1 MGFEFPDFRQTSN
14 DPYPLLDRIYGSY
27 YETGRCRGS
36 YGSILIVILLLIPKT
51 RKSGVYM
58 AVALIADLI
67 ICNVIL
73 KPIVARIRPYSI
85 NQTVQL
91 LVTPLKDYSLPSGH
105 TAASFASVSALYF
118 AGRKRMAAG
127 ALIVSVLIAF
137 SRMYLYVHYPT
148 DVLGGLI
155 IGLLCGWIADMIIQK
170 VMEKDQGKVDRF
182 CTKSDLKLNKLE
194 KKGYNMN
201 YKSYVEY
208 NVRIQESNNNHI
220 KS

>member
-1 MGFEFPDFRQTSN
+1 MGFEFQILDKLQTIHN
-14 DPYPLLDRIYGSY
+14 PLLDRLMVAITKLGDA
-27 YETGRCRGS
+27 GIVWI
-36 YGSILIVILLLIPKT
+36 ILTVILLLIPKT

-85 NQTVQL
+85 NQTVHL
-91 LVTPLKDYSLPSGH
+91 LVTPLKDYSFPSGH

-127 ALIVSVLIAF
+127 TLIVSVLIAF

-170 VMEKDQGKVDRF
+170 VMEKRSR
-182 CTKSDLKLNKLE
+182 KS
-194 KKGYNMN
+194 
-201 YKSYVEY
+201 
-208 NVRIQESNNNHI
+208 R
-220 KS
+220 

>member
-1 MGFEFPDFRQTSN
+1 MVAITKLGDAG
-14 DPYPLLDRIYGSY
+14 IVWI
-27 YETGRCRGS
+27 
-36 YGSILIVILLLIPKT
+36 ILTVILLLIPKT

-85 NQTVQL
+85 NQTVHL
-91 LVTPLKDYSLPSGH
+91 LVTPLKDYSFPSGH

-127 ALIVSVLIAF
+127 TLIVSVLIAF

-170 VMEKDQGKVDRF
+170 VMKKRSR
-182 CTKSDLKLNKLE
+182 KS
-194 KKGYNMN
+194 
-201 YKSYVEY
+201 
-208 NVRIQESNNNHI
+208 R
-220 KS
+220 

>member
-1 MGFEFPDFRQTSN
+1 MEFEFQILDKLQTIHT
-14 DPYPLLDRIYGSY
+14 PLLDRFMVAITKLGDA
-27 YETGRCRGS
+27 GIVWI
-36 YGSILIVILLLIPKT
+36 ILTVILLLIPKT

-91 LVTPLKDYSLPSGH
+91 LVTPLKDYSFPSGH

-118 AGRKRMAAG
+118 AGRKRMATG

-148 DVLGGLI
+148 DVLGGMIVGCAAGYFGNRLAAHLI
-155 IGLLCGWIADMIIQK
+155 RSWRQK
-170 VMEKDQGKVDRF
+170 MKKPEDR
-182 CTKSDLKLNKLE
+182 KN
-194 KKGYNMN
+194 
-201 YKSYVEY
+201 
-208 NVRIQESNNNHI
+208 R
-220 KS
+220 

>member
-1 MGFEFPDFRQTSN
+1 MGFEFQILDKLQTIHT
-14 DPYPLLDRIYGSY
+14 PLLDRFMVAITKLGDA
-27 YETGRCRGS
+27 GIVWI
-36 YGSILIVILLLIPKT
+36 ILTVILLLIPKT

-91 LVTPLKDYSLPSGH
+91 LVTPLKDYSFPSGH
-105 TAASFASVSALYF
+105 TATSFASVSALYF

-148 DVLGGLI
+148 DVLGGMIVGCAAGYFGNRLAAHLI
-155 IGLLCGWIADMIIQK
+155 QSWRQK
-170 VMEKDQGKVDRF
+170 MKKPEDR
-182 CTKSDLKLNKLE
+182 KN
-194 KKGYNMN
+194 
-201 YKSYVEY
+201 
-208 NVRIQESNNNHI
+208 R
-220 KS
+220 

>member
-1 MGFEFPDFRQTSN
+1 
-14 DPYPLLDRIYGSY
+14 
-27 YETGRCRGS
+27 
-36 YGSILIVILLLIPKT
+36 
-51 RKSGVYM
+51 M

-85 NQTVQL
+85 NQTVHL
-91 LVTPLKDYSLPSGH
+91 LVTPLKDYSFPSGH

-127 ALIVSVLIAF
+127 TLIVSVLIAF

-155 IGLLCGWIADMIIQK
+155 IGLLCGWIADVIIKKIAERKAK
-170 VMEKDQGKVDRF
+170 VKA
-182 CTKSDLKLNKLE
+182 
-194 KKGYNMN
+194 
-201 YKSYVEY
+201 
-208 NVRIQESNNNHI
+208 
-220 KS
+220 

>member
-1 MGFEFPDFRQTSN
+1 MGFEFQILDGLQTIHT
-14 DPYPLLDRIYGSY
+14 PMLDTFMTSVTKLGDAGIAWI
-27 YETGRCRGS
+27 
-36 YGSILIVILLLIPKT
+36 ILTIILLLIPKT

-91 LVTPLKDYSLPSGH
+91 LVTPLKDYSFPSGH

-170 VMEKDQGKVDRF
+170 VMEKRSR
-182 CTKSDLKLNKLE
+182 KS
-194 KKGYNMN
+194 
-201 YKSYVEY
+201 
-208 NVRIQESNNNHI
+208 R
-220 KS
+220 

>member
-1 MGFEFPDFRQTSN
+1 
-14 DPYPLLDRIYGSY
+14 
-27 YETGRCRGS
+27 
-36 YGSILIVILLLIPKT
+36 
-51 RKSGVYM
+51 M

-91 LVTPLKDYSLPSGH
+91 LVTPLKDYSFPSGH

-118 AGRKRMAAG
+118 AGRKRRAAG

-170 VMEKDQGKVDRF
+170 VMEKRSR
-182 CTKSDLKLNKLE
+182 KS
-194 KKGYNMN
+194 
-201 YKSYVEY
+201 
-208 NVRIQESNNNHI
+208 R
-220 KS
+220 

>member
-1 MGFEFPDFRQTSN
+1 
-14 DPYPLLDRIYGSY
+14 
-27 YETGRCRGS
+27 
-36 YGSILIVILLLIPKT
+36 
-51 RKSGVYM
+51 M

-85 NQTVQL
+85 NKTVQL
-91 LVTPLKDYSLPSGH
+91 LVTPLKDYSFPSGH

-155 IGLLCGWIADMIIQK
+155 IGLLCGWIADMIIKK
-170 VMEKDQGKVDRF
+170 VMEKRSR
-182 CTKSDLKLNKLE
+182 KS
-194 KKGYNMN
+194 
-201 YKSYVEY
+201 
-208 NVRIQESNNNHI
+208 R
-220 KS
+220 

>member
-1 MGFEFPDFRQTSN
+1 
-14 DPYPLLDRIYGSY
+14 
-27 YETGRCRGS
+27 
-36 YGSILIVILLLIPKT
+36 
-51 RKSGVYM
+51 M

-91 LVTPLKDYSLPSGH
+91 LVTPLKDYSFPSGH

-155 IGLLCGWIADMIIQK
+155 VGLLCGWIADMIIK
-170 VMEKDQGKVDRF
+170 KAMEKRSR
-182 CTKSDLKLNKLE
+182 KS
-194 KKGYNMN
+194 
-201 YKSYVEY
+201 
-208 NVRIQESNNNHI
+208 R
-220 KS
+220 

>member
-1 MGFEFPDFRQTSN
+1 MGFEFQMLDGLQTIHTSF
-14 DPYPLLDRIYGSY
+14 LD
-27 YETGRCRGS
+27 TFMT
-36 YGSILIVILLLIPKT
+36 SITKLGDAGIVWIILTVILLLIPKT
-51 RKSGVYM
+51 RKAGGYM

-91 LVTPLKDYSLPSGH
+91 LVTPLKDYSFPSGH

-170 VMEKDQGKVDRF
+170 VMEKRSR
-182 CTKSDLKLNKLE
+182 KS
-194 KKGYNMN
+194 
-201 YKSYVEY
+201 
-208 NVRIQESNNNHI
+208 R
-220 KS
+220 

>member
-1 MGFEFPDFRQTSN
+1 MGFEFQILDKLQTIHT
-14 DPYPLLDRIYGSY
+14 PLLDRFMVAITKLGDA
-27 YETGRCRGS
+27 GIVWI
-36 YGSILIVILLLIPKT
+36 ILTVILLLIPKT

-91 LVTPLKDYSLPSGH
+91 LVTPLKDYSFPSGH

-137 SRMYLYVHYPT
+137 SFIRSLSNGRFRRFDHWALM
-148 DVLGGLI
+148 
-155 IGLLCGWIADMIIQK
+155 WM
-170 VMEKDQGKVDRF
+170 DRRY
-182 CTKSDLKLNKLE
+182 DHP
-194 KKGYNMN
+194 
-201 YKSYVEY
+201 KSYGKK
-208 NVRIQESNNNHI
+208 I
-220 KS
+220 KEK

>member
-1 MGFEFPDFRQTSN
+1 MPQNIAYDGLF
-14 DPYPLLDRIYGSY
+14 IK
-27 YETGRCRGS
+27 TGGPCLFLIGAITKL
-36 YGSILIVILLLIPKT
+36 GDAGIVWIILTVILLLIPKT
-51 RKSGVYM
+51 RKSGAYM

-91 LVTPLKDYSLPSGH
+91 LVTPLKDYSFPSGH

-170 VMEKDQGKVDRF
+170 VMEKRSR
-182 CTKSDLKLNKLE
+182 KS
-194 KKGYNMN
+194 
-201 YKSYVEY
+201 
-208 NVRIQESNNNHI
+208 R
-220 KS
+220 

>member
-1 MGFEFPDFRQTSN
+1 MVAVTKLGDAG
-14 DPYPLLDRIYGSY
+14 IVWI
-27 YETGRCRGS
+27 
-36 YGSILIVILLLIPKT
+36 ILTVILLLIPKT

-91 LVTPLKDYSLPSGH
+91 LVTPLKDYSFPSGH

-118 AGRKRMAAG
+118 AARKRMAAG

-170 VMEKDQGKVDRF
+170 VMEKRSR
-182 CTKSDLKLNKLE
+182 KS
-194 KKGYNMN
+194 
-201 YKSYVEY
+201 
-208 NVRIQESNNNHI
+208 R
-220 KS
+220 

>member
-1 MGFEFPDFRQTSN
+1 MGFEFQILDKLQTIHT
-14 DPYPLLDRIYGSY
+14 PLLDRFMVAITKLGDA
-27 YETGRCRGS
+27 GIVWI
-36 YGSILIVILLLIPKT
+36 ILTVILLLIPKT

-91 LVTPLKDYSLPSGH
+91 LVTPLKDYSFPSGH

-148 DVLGGLI
+148 DVLGGMIVGCAAGYFGNRLAAHLI
-155 IGLLCGWIADMIIQK
+155 QSWRQK
-170 VMEKDQGKVDRF
+170 MKKPEDR
-182 CTKSDLKLNKLE
+182 KN
-194 KKGYNMN
+194 
-201 YKSYVEY
+201 
-208 NVRIQESNNNHI
+208 R
-220 KS
+220 

>member
-1 MGFEFPDFRQTSN
+1 MDHFNSH
-14 DPYPLLDRIYGSY
+14 
-27 YETGRCRGS
+27 
-36 YGSILIVILLLIPKT
+36 LLLIPKT

-91 LVTPLKDYSLPSGH
+91 LVTPLKDYSFPSGH

-170 VMEKDQGKVDRF
+170 VMEKRSR
-182 CTKSDLKLNKLE
+182 KS
-194 KKGYNMN
+194 
-201 YKSYVEY
+201 
-208 NVRIQESNNNHI
+208 R
-220 KS
+220 

>member
-1 MGFEFPDFRQTSN
+1 
-14 DPYPLLDRIYGSY
+14 
-27 YETGRCRGS
+27 
-36 YGSILIVILLLIPKT
+36 
-51 RKSGVYM
+51 M

-85 NQTVQL
+85 NQMVQL
-91 LVTPLKDYSLPSGH
+91 LVTPLKDYSFPSGH

-170 VMEKDQGKVDRF
+170 VMEKRSR
-182 CTKSDLKLNKLE
+182 KS
-194 KKGYNMN
+194 
-201 YKSYVEY
+201 
-208 NVRIQESNNNHI
+208 R
-220 KS
+220 

>member
-1 MGFEFPDFRQTSN
+1 MGFEFQILDKLQTIHT
-14 DPYPLLDRIYGSY
+14 PLLDRFMVAITKLGD
-27 YETGRCRGS
+27 
-36 YGSILIVILLLIPKT
+36 
-51 RKSGVYM
+51 
-58 AVALIADLI
+58 ALIADLI

-91 LVTPLKDYSLPSGH
+91 LVTPLKDYSFPSGH
-105 TAASFASVSALYF
+105 TAASFTSVSALYF

-170 VMEKDQGKVDRF
+170 VMEKRSR
-182 CTKSDLKLNKLE
+182 KS
-194 KKGYNMN
+194 
-201 YKSYVEY
+201 
-208 NVRIQESNNNHI
+208 R
-220 KS
+220 

>member
-1 MGFEFPDFRQTSN
+1 MVAITKLGDAG
-14 DPYPLLDRIYGSY
+14 IVWI
-27 YETGRCRGS
+27 
-36 YGSILIVILLLIPKT
+36 ILTVILLMIPKT

-91 LVTPLKDYSLPSGH
+91 LVTPLKDYSFPSGH

-170 VMEKDQGKVDRF
+170 VMEKRSR
-182 CTKSDLKLNKLE
+182 KS
-194 KKGYNMN
+194 
-201 YKSYVEY
+201 
-208 NVRIQESNNNHI
+208 R
-220 KS
+220 

>member
-1 MGFEFPDFRQTSN
+1 M
-14 DPYPLLDRIYGSY
+14 
-27 YETGRCRGS
+27 
-36 YGSILIVILLLIPKT
+36 
-51 RKSGVYM
+51 
-58 AVALIADLI
+58 I

-85 NQTVQL
+85 NQTVHL
-91 LVTPLKDYSLPSGH
+91 LVTPLKDYSFPSGH

-127 ALIVSVLIAF
+127 TLIVSVLIAF

-170 VMEKDQGKVDRF
+170 VMEKRSR
-182 CTKSDLKLNKLE
+182 KS
-194 KKGYNMN
+194 
-201 YKSYVEY
+201 
-208 NVRIQESNNNHI
+208 R
-220 KS
+220 

>member
-1 MGFEFPDFRQTSN
+1 MVAVTKLGDAG
-14 DPYPLLDRIYGSY
+14 IVWI
-27 YETGRCRGS
+27 
-36 YGSILIVILLLIPKT
+36 ILTVILLLIPKT

-91 LVTPLKDYSLPSGH
+91 LVTPLKDYSFPSGH

-170 VMEKDQGKVDRF
+170 VMEKRSR
-182 CTKSDLKLNKLE
+182 KS
-194 KKGYNMN
+194 
-201 YKSYVEY
+201 
-208 NVRIQESNNNHI
+208 R
-220 KS
+220 

>member
-1 MGFEFPDFRQTSN
+1 MGFEFQILDGLQTIHTSF
-14 DPYPLLDRIYGSY
+14 LD
-27 YETGRCRGS
+27 TFMT
-36 YGSILIVILLLIPKT
+36 SITKLGDAGIVWIILTVILLLIPKT

-91 LVTPLKDYSLPSGH
+91 LVTPLKDYSFPSGH

-170 VMEKDQGKVDRF
+170 VMEKRSR
-182 CTKSDLKLNKLE
+182 KS
-194 KKGYNMN
+194 
-201 YKSYVEY
+201 
-208 NVRIQESNNNHI
+208 R
-220 KS
+220 

>member
-1 MGFEFPDFRQTSN
+1 MGFEFQILDKLQTIHT
-14 DPYPLLDRIYGSY
+14 PLLDRFMVAITKLGDA
-27 YETGRCRGS
+27 GIVWI
-36 YGSILIVILLLIPKT
+36 ILTVILLLIPKT

-91 LVTPLKDYSLPSGH
+91 LVTPLKDYSFPSGH

-137 SRMYLYVHYPT
+137 SRMYLYVHFPT
-148 DVLGGLI
+148 DILGGAVLGITIGALTYVYGTKILKIKKEVLTQKIELI
-155 IGLLCGWIADMIIQK
+155 
-170 VMEKDQGKVDRF
+170 R
-182 CTKSDLKLNKLE
+182 
-194 KKGYNMN
+194 
-201 YKSYVEY
+201 
-208 NVRIQESNNNHI
+208 
-220 KS
+220 

>member
-1 MGFEFPDFRQTSN
+1 MGFEFQILDGLQTIHT
-14 DPYPLLDRIYGSY
+14 PVLDTFMTSVTKLGDAGIAWI
-27 YETGRCRGS
+27 
-36 YGSILIVILLLIPKT
+36 ILTIILLLIPKT
-51 RKSGVYM
+51 RKAGAYM

-67 ICNVIL
+67 ICNAIL
-73 KPIVARIRPYSI
+73 KPIVARPRPYSI
-85 NQTVQL
+85 NKTIKL
-91 LVTPLKDYSLPSGH
+91 LVSPLRDYSFPSGH

-170 VMEKDQGKVDRF
+170 VMEKRSR
-182 CTKSDLKLNKLE
+182 KS
-194 KKGYNMN
+194 
-201 YKSYVEY
+201 
-208 NVRIQESNNNHI
+208 R
-220 KS
+220 

>member
-1 MGFEFPDFRQTSN
+1 MWWVAITKLGDAG
-14 DPYPLLDRIYGSY
+14 IVWI
-27 YETGRCRGS
+27 
-36 YGSILIVILLLIPKT
+36 ILTVILLLIPKT

-91 LVTPLKDYSLPSGH
+91 LVTPLKDYSFPSGH

-170 VMEKDQGKVDRF
+170 VMEKRSR
-182 CTKSDLKLNKLE
+182 KS
-194 KKGYNMN
+194 
-201 YKSYVEY
+201 
-208 NVRIQESNNNHI
+208 R
-220 KS
+220 

>member
-1 MGFEFPDFRQTSN
+1 MVAITKLGDAG
-14 DPYPLLDRIYGSY
+14 IVWI
-27 YETGRCRGS
+27 
-36 YGSILIVILLLIPKT
+36 ILTVILLLLPKT

-85 NQTVQL
+85 NQTVHL
-91 LVTPLKDYSLPSGH
+91 LVTPLKDYSFPSGH

-127 ALIVSVLIAF
+127 TLIVSVLIAF

-170 VMEKDQGKVDRF
+170 VMEKRSR
-182 CTKSDLKLNKLE
+182 KS
-194 KKGYNMN
+194 
-201 YKSYVEY
+201 
-208 NVRIQESNNNHI
+208 R
-220 KS
+220 

>member
-1 MGFEFPDFRQTSN
+1 MGFEFQILDKLQTIHT
-14 DPYPLLDRIYGSY
+14 PLLDRFM
-27 YETGRCRGS
+27 
-36 YGSILIVILLLIPKT
+36 VT

-73 KPIVARIRPYSI
+73 KPIVARVRPYSI

-91 LVTPLKDYSLPSGH
+91 LVTPLKDYSFPSGH

-170 VMEKDQGKVDRF
+170 VMEKRSK
-182 CTKSDLKLNKLE
+182 KS
-194 KKGYNMN
+194 
-201 YKSYVEY
+201 
-208 NVRIQESNNNHI
+208 R
-220 KS
+220 